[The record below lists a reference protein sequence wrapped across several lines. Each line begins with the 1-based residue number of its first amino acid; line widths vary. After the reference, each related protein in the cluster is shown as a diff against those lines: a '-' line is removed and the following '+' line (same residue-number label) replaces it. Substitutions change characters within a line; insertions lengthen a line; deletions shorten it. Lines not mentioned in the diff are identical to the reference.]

1 MMLIL
6 ILQICAKLM
15 TNKHFLYI
23 IYFKCSRMKVCNMN
37 KLMKKLMLFYVAFSL
52 VATPIESLAVQK
64 KSHKRAYSSQK
75 SSVSKARV
83 STGSR
88 LNSARVKKIHFKSR
102 TARKAHTFTQAQYL
116 AADRYDGSGMLQ
128 LASAKALIINQNT
141 GEVIYA
147 KNTNAPTPIASITK
161 LMTAMVMLDAQLSLD
176 DTLAITDEDVDY
188 LKGTSSRLR
197 VGATL
202 SRSDMLQ
209 LALMAS
215 ENRAA
220 ASISRN
226 YPGGRYAFV
235 RAMNAK
241 AADLGLI
248 NTHFVDPTG
257 LDSNNMS
264 TAEDL
269 AKMVQA
275 AYQYP
280 EIRMASTSPSHEVY
294 VNGHTYAV
302 NFNNTNGL
310 VRGGEWQIGL
320 SKTGYIAEAGRC
332 LVMQAKIAGEPMII
346 VLLDSNGKLTR
357 IGDANRVR
365 KWVEYNTESKI
376 TTTGQRD
383 IYDTQPSHSNEVM
396 AGKIS

>member
-1 MMLIL
+1 
-6 ILQICAKLM
+6 
-15 TNKHFLYI
+15 
-23 IYFKCSRMKVCNMN
+23 MN
-37 KLMKKLMLFYVAFSL
+37 KLFKRIVLLYVAFSL
-52 VATPIESLAVQK
+52 VAMPIQSMAEPK
-64 KSHKRAYSSQK
+64 KTNKRVSTSQK
-75 SSVSKARV
+75 NTASKARV
-83 STGSR
+83 KSSKV
-88 LNSARVKKIHFKSR
+88 VKKVNLKTR
-102 TARKAHTFTQAQYL
+102 TTTHKVRTYTQAEYL
-116 AADRYDGSGMLQ
+116 AADRYDGSGILQ

-147 KNTNAPTPIASITK
+147 KNTNIPTPIASITK

-176 DTLAITDEDVDY
+176 DMLTVSDEDVDY
-188 LKGTSSRLR
+188 LKGSSSRLS

-202 SRSDMLQ
+202 SRGDMLQ

-220 ASISRN
+220 SAISRY
-226 YPGGRYAFV
+226 YPGGKYAFFK
-235 RAMNAK
+235 AMNAK
-241 AADLGLI
+241 ALQLGMV
-248 NTHFVDPTG
+248 NTEFMDATG
-257 LDSNNMS
+257 LNSRNIS

-269 AKMVQA
+269 TKMVAA

-294 VNGHTYAV
+294 VQNRAHSV

-320 SKTGYIAEAGRC
+320 SKTGYISEAGRC
-332 LVMQAKIAGEPMII
+332 LVMQAQLGGEPMII

-365 KWVEYNTESKI
+365 KWVEYNSEPKL
-376 TTTGQRD
+376 TTTGQVDLQHETFKAKPARG
-383 IYDTQPSHSNEVM
+383 HEVTS
-396 AGKIS
+396 GRIS